1 MFFNLDNKEHND
13 IKQIYIFLLWIKV
26 INNGKNIRKK
36 VKYVEKAFKD

>member
-13 IKQIYIFLLWIKV
+13 IKQIYIFLWIKV

-36 VKYVEKAFKD
+36 VKYVEKAFKN